1 MNALCPE
8 AGDLALLP
16 PGPPLFR
23 HSPPA
28 PGRALAGLQAVLV
41 VLLCSQV
48 GIVGPDSG
56 QDRPWLGSP
65 CCHLIPSQGLGVWHM
80 SDSG

>member
-23 HSPPA
+23 LPQAEPQ
-28 PGRALAGLQAVLV
+28 PGPGPSSLYSCAAR
-41 VLLCSQV
+41 V
-48 GIVGPDSG
+48 GIAGPDSG

-65 CCHLIPSQGLGVWHM
+65 AAV
-80 SDSG
+80 